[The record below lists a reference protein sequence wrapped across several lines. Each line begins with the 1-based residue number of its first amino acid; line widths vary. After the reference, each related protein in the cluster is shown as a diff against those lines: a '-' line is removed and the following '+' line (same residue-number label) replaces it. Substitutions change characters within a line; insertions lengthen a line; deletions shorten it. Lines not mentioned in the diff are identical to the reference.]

1 MTFISSWKKE
11 LGRLHLNRCANTLN
25 HQLKTDTDI
34 YTELPYCVSAI
45 FPENNKIN
53 STTWSLILNDV
64 TIPAHIKIFLCFI
77 LKQSMSSPQKHHKF
91 QSLLQNIHTG
101 CLLKIISPKL
111 KTTDFLAK
119 KLNVLSKKKKKSQ
132 LLSRVHILFIYD
144 GYEKKKNKKHHNI
157 LFMIH
162 LSLKLTVLLTVHVFN
177 VEVIYDVF

>member
-119 KLNVLSKKKKKSQ
+119 KLNVLSKKKKKSHNC
-132 LLSRVHILFIYD
+132 SVGCTSYLFMM
-144 GYEKKKNKKHHNI
+144 GMKKKKTKNTTT
-157 LFMIH
+157 FC
-162 LSLKLTVLLTVHVFN
+162 S
-177 VEVIYDVF
+177 